1 MRPRHRQEV
10 RESWF
15 APRMD
20 PFSSVLSN
28 LRPLNPRPGRSR
40 KVFVLISRAATAC
53 GLVIAGSLLF
63 NMTRHPFQIIEA
75 LSRRRPSR
83 RGWGMAL
90 THWNFLRDANR
101 LIAVGMVILV
111 QCASSSL
118 AYAAEAAGTVK
129 TAQGTVFVERAVNGG
144 GSAKQILHVGDA
156 VLEGDRLETGPDGA
170 AGITLRDDS
179 LVSLGPNAAFDLERF
194 SFDPASNHG
203 TFFGKVV
210 RGAMMFVTGLVAK
223 TSPSSMKISTP
234 TATIGIRGTEFIVD
248 VPAGLS

>member
-40 KVFVLISRAATAC
+40 KVFVLISRAAMAC

-83 RGWGMAL
+83 RGRGMAL
-90 THWNFLRDANR
+90 THWNFLHDANR

-156 VLEGDRLETGPDGA
+156 VLEGAAFERFSFTRL
-170 AGITLRDDS
+170 I
-179 LVSLGPNAAFDLERF
+179 SLGPNAAFDLERF